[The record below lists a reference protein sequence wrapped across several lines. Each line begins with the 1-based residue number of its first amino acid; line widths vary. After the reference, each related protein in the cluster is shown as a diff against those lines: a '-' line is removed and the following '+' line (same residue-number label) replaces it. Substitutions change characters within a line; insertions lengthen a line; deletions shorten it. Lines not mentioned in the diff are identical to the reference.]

1 MRDPLYDPLS
11 SCFTYPHISCRGK
24 AQELIPNSLSSD
36 CWKPTLVGHF
46 DSNGAE
52 DKRHLRVFF
61 HNTNSRG
68 PSIRL
73 APGHLFNNDSL
84 DVADGINTRDG
95 AQALVQS
102 SVWAGRVA
110 KPLYSTNTNAN
121 HDFGAALAGAR
132 ETVPY
137 SNSRL
142 GSAKTAG
149 AACGGISE
157 QAKVNTI

>member
-1 MRDPLYDPLS
+1 MAGRAGRVRARSWREILYRRRAAS
-11 SCFTYPHISCRGK
+11 R
-24 AQELIPNSLSSD
+24 AAR
-36 CWKPTLVGHF
+36 LVKSKTSVIVRKLTVHKVLAK
-46 DSNGAE
+46 NGGP
-52 DKRHLRVFF
+52 RLTGFF

-73 APGHLFNNDSL
+73 ARGHLFSNDSL
-84 DVADGINTRDG
+84 DVAEGINTHDG

-110 KPLYSTNTNAN
+110 KPLYSTNTSTN